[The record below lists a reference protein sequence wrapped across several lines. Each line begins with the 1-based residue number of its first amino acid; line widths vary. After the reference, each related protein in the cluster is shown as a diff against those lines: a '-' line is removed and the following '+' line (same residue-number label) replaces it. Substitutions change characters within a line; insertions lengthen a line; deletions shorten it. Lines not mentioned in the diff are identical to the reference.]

1 MPSEEKLAYEI
12 TMARNDLEQNI
23 AELKQVV
30 TDELDLGKQAKRVAG
45 VVKEKVA
52 KVYDE
57 QAFKARVWWGTKR
70 NDVIAYVR
78 ANPEKVAAIGVG
90 SVAAIVGLVYLA
102 RRVSD

>member
-30 TDELDLGKQAKRVAG
+30 TDELDFGKQAKRVAG
-45 VVKEKVA
+45 VVKEKAA

-57 QAFKARVWWGTKR
+57 QAFKARVWFGTKR
-70 NDVIAYVR
+70 NEVMAFVR
-78 ANPEKVAAIGVG
+78 ENPEKAAAIGAG
-90 SVAAIVGLVYLA
+90 SVAALIGIIWLA
-102 RRVSD
+102 RRV